1 MKCILALSRDGK
13 ETLHRFDG
21 VKTPEEAKNVAYEM
35 IKKEWQERQREFPFT
50 KEFPA
55 TGTLFCESFTWEGWK
70 SK

>member
-35 IKKEWQERQREFPFT
+35 IKKRMARTAKGVPVH
-50 KEFPA
+50 
-55 TGTLFCESFTWEGWK
+55 
-70 SK
+70 